1 MPDMTIFWD
10 IMGYVGMAFVLIS
23 FLMPK
28 MVWLRV
34 LNMVGSG
41 FSLAYGIAT
50 RTFPTAALNGALLL
64 INSFLLAHWLIQ
76 SYKAKKV
83 VRDDPVGQAIAHEKD
98 YIDQK
103 DSD

>member
-28 MVWLRV
+28 MVWLRI

-50 RTFPTAALNGALLL
+50 RTFPTAA
-64 INSFLLAHWLIQ
+64 
-76 SYKAKKV
+76 
-83 VRDDPVGQAIAHEKD
+83 
-98 YIDQK
+98 
-103 DSD
+103 